1 MIEQG
6 LETLYKLALEQ
17 KIALDDLK
25 VSLENLANHIKA
37 NDKHLIK
44 QFDALDAA
52 ILDIPKK

>member
-25 VSLENLANHIKA
+25 VSLENLANNMEA
-37 NDKHLIK
+37 NNKHLIK
-44 QFDALDAA
+44 RLDALDAA

>member
-6 LETLYKLALEQ
+6 LETLNKLALEQ

-37 NDKHLIK
+37 NDKQLEK
-44 QFDALDAA
+44 QLDALDAA

>member
-37 NDKHLIK
+37 NDKQLEK
-44 QFDALDAA
+44 QLDALDAA

>member
-25 VSLENLANHIKA
+25 VSLENLTNHMEAN
-37 NDKHLIK
+37 NKHLIK
-44 QFDALDAA
+44 QSNN
-52 ILDIPKK
+52 I

>member
-25 VSLENLANHIKA
+25 VSLENLANNMEA
-37 NDKHLIK
+37 NNKHLIK

-52 ILDIPKK
+52 ILDIPKR